1 MKRPLILGLATALAI
16 FVADRFSKYVIVE
29 IVDLPAR
36 GQVSLLPFLDLTM
49 VWNRGVSFGMLQAG
63 DMTGRLLL
71 AGFAALVV
79 CGLLIWLYRNTQLL
93 VGIALGAII
102 GGAIGNLYDRLYWGA
117 VADFVDLHI
126 LDYHWYVFNLAD
138 AAITLGVA
146 MLVIDSFRS
155 SSAKD

>member
-1 MKRPLILGLATALAI
+1 MRRPVTLGLLTALGI
-16 FVADRFSKYVIVE
+16 FVADRLSKYAILEIVE
-29 IVDLPAR
+29 LPAR
-36 GQVSLLPFLDLTM
+36 GQISLLPFLDLTM
-49 VWNRGVSFGMLQAG
+49 VWNRGVSFGMLQAD
-63 DMTGRLLL
+63 DMTDRLLL

-93 VGIALGAII
+93 VSVALGGII
-102 GGAIGNLYDRLYWGA
+102 GGAVGNLYDRLAWGA

-146 MLVIDSFRS
+146 ALIIDSFRGS
-155 SSAKD
+155 PAKD

>member
-1 MKRPLILGLATALAI
+1 MRRPVTLGLLTALGI
-16 FVADRFSKYVIVE
+16 FAADRLSKYAILE
-29 IVDLPAR
+29 IVALPAR
-36 GQVSLLPFLDLTM
+36 GQISLLPFLDLTM
-49 VWNRGVSFGMLQAG
+49 VWNRGVSFGMLQAD

-93 VGIALGAII
+93 VSVALGGII
-102 GGAIGNLYDRLYWGA
+102 GGAVGNLYDRLAWGA

-146 MLVIDSFRS
+146 ALIIDSFRGS
-155 SSAKD
+155 PAKD

>member
-1 MKRPLILGLATALAI
+1 MRRPVTLGLLTALGI
-16 FVADRFSKYVIVE
+16 FVADRLSKYAILE
-29 IVDLPAR
+29 IVGLPAR
-36 GQVSLLPFLDLTM
+36 GQISLLPFLDLTM
-49 VWNRGVSFGMLQAG
+49 VWNRGVSFGMLQAD

-93 VGIALGAII
+93 VSVALGGII
-102 GGAIGNLYDRLYWGA
+102 GGAVGNLYDRLAWGA

-146 MLVIDSFRS
+146 ALIIDSFRGS
-155 SSAKD
+155 PAKD

>member
-1 MKRPLILGLATALAI
+1 MGLLTALGI
-16 FVADRFSKYVIVE
+16 FVADRLSKYAILE
-29 IVDLPAR
+29 IVGLPAR
-36 GQVSLLPFLDLTM
+36 GQISLLPFLDLTM
-49 VWNRGVSFGMLQAG
+49 VWNRGVSFGMLQAD

-93 VGIALGAII
+93 VSVALGGII
-102 GGAIGNLYDRLYWGA
+102 GGAVGNLYDRLAWGA

-146 MLVIDSFRS
+146 ALIIDSFRGS
-155 SSAKD
+155 PAKD

>member
-1 MKRPLILGLATALAI
+1 MRRPVTLGLLTALGI
-16 FVADRFSKYVIVE
+16 FVADRLSKYAILE
-29 IVDLPAR
+29 IVALPAR
-36 GQVSLLPFLDLTM
+36 GQISLLPFLDLTM
-49 VWNRGVSFGMLQAG
+49 VWNRGVSFGMLQAD

-93 VGIALGAII
+93 VSVALGGII
-102 GGAIGNLYDRLYWGA
+102 GGAGGNLYDRLAWGA

-146 MLVIDSFRS
+146 ALIIDSFRGS
-155 SSAKD
+155 PAKD